1 MMMPSQTI
9 PVAST
14 RAAGAPKG
22 ASNNTSAASRT
33 PMPPCVIGITAAIFA
48 SGQAKS
54 QTRSG
59 RTSPQDIPSSQPKSR
74 RCGWRETERIAWRIW
89 ASLRRKRIERP
100 RKSGRCKIKT
110 SERTIAATTAPAN
123 KTRRAGAC
131 SATGKDPRRRISPA
145 GIFQLGLLRS
155 FPAECFLPDESSAK
169 NLVNFFRQLE
179 IVIADS
185 LHAVRIQI
193 DRHFVPHVEP
203 FRMMIHRFGD
213 QRDARHVPES
223 RDEILARKLLV
234 QFSIRDAPAFCL
246 RQQR

>member
-33 PMPPCVIGITAAIFA
+33 PMPPGVIGITAAIFA

-74 RCGWRETERIAWRIW
+74 RCGWRETSESRGGSGRACGESESSGR
-89 ASLRRKRIERP
+89 ARAGDAKLRRAKEQLLQ
-100 RKSGRCKIKT
+100 
-110 SERTIAATTAPAN
+110 
-123 KTRRAGAC
+123 
-131 SATGKDPRRRISPA
+131 PRRRQIKRGAREPA
-145 GIFQLGLLRS
+145 AP
-155 FPAECFLPDESSAK
+155 PARIREEESVPPGFFSWACFTHFRLTFLPDGSSAK

-179 IVIADS
+179 IVIAD
-185 LHAVRIQI
+185 AFNTVRIQI
-193 DRHFVPHVEP
+193 DHHFVPHVEP

-213 QRDARHVPES
+213 ERDTRHVPES
-223 RDEILARKLLV
+223 SDEIFARKFPV
-234 QFSIRDAPAFCL
+234 QFSIRDAPAFRL